1 MIYVQKERQSM
12 EYKVITISR
21 NYGSHGHELAQKLS
35 ERLGIPYYDRD
46 FVRKTA
52 AESGFSQELIDEDGE
67 KIKIGT
73 KVLEML
79 SPASLNSSHDEI
91 FKAQSRVVLEL
102 SASPCIIVGRCSNYI
117 LREAGIP
124 SFDIYL
130 TADKAWRI
138 DNAMN
143 HKTKKEDVT
152 EQYITK
158 KDNERSDYYKLYTGH
173 PMGMASD
180 YSICLDVGKIGM
192 DKCVDIICEL
202 LK

>member
-1 MIYVQKERQSM
+1 M

-73 KVLEML
+73 KLIEML

-102 SASPCIIVGRCSNYI
+102 SESPCIIVGRCSNYI

-130 TADKAWRI
+130 TADRSWRI
-138 DNAMN
+138 DNALN
-143 HKTKKEDVT
+143 HKVKKEQVT

-158 KDNERSDYYKLYTGH
+158 KDNERSDYYKLYTGR

-180 YSICLDVGKIGM
+180 YTVCLDVGKIGM
-192 DKCVDIICEL
+192 DRCVDIICNL

>member
-1 MIYVQKERQSM
+1 M

-73 KVLEML
+73 KVLELL

-130 TADKAWRI
+130 TADKAWRV

>member
-73 KVLEML
+73 KVLELL

-130 TADKAWRI
+130 TADKAWRV

-143 HKTKKEDVT
+143 HQTKKEDVT

-158 KDNERSDYYKLYTGH
+158 KDNERSNYYKLYTGH

>member
-1 MIYVQKERQSM
+1 M

-130 TADKAWRI
+130 TADKAWRV

>member
-1 MIYVQKERQSM
+1 M

-73 KVLEML
+73 KVLELL

-124 SFDIYL
+124 SFDIFL

-158 KDNERSDYYKLYTGH
+158 KDNERNDYYKLYTGH

>member
-1 MIYVQKERQSM
+1 M

-73 KVLEML
+73 KVLELL

-158 KDNERSDYYKLYTGH
+158 KDNERNDYYKLYTGH

>member
-1 MIYVQKERQSM
+1 M

-73 KVLEML
+73 KVLELL

-130 TADKAWRI
+130 TADKAWRS

>member
-1 MIYVQKERQSM
+1 M

-35 ERLGIPYYDRD
+35 DRLGIPYYDRD

-52 AESGFSQELIDEDGE
+52 EESGFSQELIDEDGE

-73 KVLEML
+73 KFLEML

-102 SASPCIIVGRCSNYI
+102 TASPCIIVGRCSNYI

-130 TADKAWRI
+130 TADSSWRI

-143 HKTKKEDVT
+143 HKVKKEEVT
-152 EQYITK
+152 EQYLVR

-180 YSICLDVGKIGM
+180 YTICLDVGKLGM
-192 DKCVDIICEL
+192 DKCVDIICDL
-202 LK
+202 LEQPK

>member
-1 MIYVQKERQSM
+1 M

-73 KVLEML
+73 KVLELL

-138 DNAMN
+138 ANAMN

>member
-1 MIYVQKERQSM
+1 M

-130 TADKAWRI
+130 TADKEWRV

-143 HKTKKEDVT
+143 HQTKKEDVT

>member
-1 MIYVQKERQSM
+1 M

-73 KVLEML
+73 KVLELL

-130 TADKAWRI
+130 TADKAWRV

-143 HKTKKEDVT
+143 HQTKKEDVT

-158 KDNERSDYYKLYTGH
+158 KDNERSNYYKLYTGH

>member
-1 MIYVQKERQSM
+1 M

-21 NYGSHGHELAQKLS
+21 NYGSHGHELAHKLS

-73 KVLEML
+73 KVLELL

>member
-1 MIYVQKERQSM
+1 M

-73 KVLEML
+73 KVLELL